1 VVGLSGLSSQE
12 LPELL
17 RRRLEGLPQAVPLAP
32 PWINEAIPLLVSI
45 GRRLDEVVKRLEK
58 VERELEEIKQL
69 LIAKR

>member
-1 VVGLSGLSSQE
+1 MSSQG
-12 LPELL
+12 LPDLL
-17 RRRLEGLPQAVPLAP
+17 RRRLEGLPPQAAPLAP
-32 PWINEAIPLLVSI
+32 PWINEVVPLLVSI